1 MTSDAPE
8 PRSNTLP
15 LAVFVGAIIVL
26 AVGVLA
32 GLLLSSGSGNDEDAT
47 PTVLNDLAVTIE
59 ISGFRYMPPNLSAPV
74 GATVTWVNRDEA
86 PHNSKARDGEWGT
99 DLLQREEESVITFDE
114 AGTWEYFCTIHPY
127 MTATLT
133 VR

>member
-59 ISGFRYMPPNLSAPV
+59 ISSFRYGPPNLSVPV

-86 PHNSKARDGEWGT
+86 PHDSEARDKTWET
-99 DLLQREEESVITFDE
+99 SLLQRDEESVITFDE
-114 AGTWEYFCTIHPY
+114 PGTWEYFCTIHPY

>member
-86 PHNSKARDGEWGT
+86 PHDSEARDKTWET
-99 DLLQREEESVITFDE
+99 SLLQRDEESVITFDE
-114 AGTWEYFCTIHPY
+114 VGTWEYFCTIHPY

>member
-1 MTSDAPE
+1 MRSDAPE
-8 PRSNTLP
+8 PWSSTLP
-15 LAVFVGAIIVL
+15 LAVFVSAIVVL

-32 GLLLSSGSGNDEDAT
+32 GLLLSSGSANDEDAT
-47 PTVLNDLAVTIE
+47 PTVLDDLAVTID
-59 ISGFRYMPPNLSAPV
+59 IRDFQFRPPNLSVPA

-86 PHNSKARDGEWGT
+86 PHDQKARDETWKT
-99 DLLQREEESVITFDE
+99 NLLQRDEESVITFDE
-114 AGTWEYFCTIHPY
+114 PGMWEYFCTIHPY

>member
-1 MTSDAPE
+1 MTSDGPE

-15 LAVFVGAIIVL
+15 LAVFVGAIVVL

-47 PTVLNDLAVTIE
+47 PTVLDDLAVTIE
-59 ISGFRYMPPNLSAPV
+59 ISGFRYGPPNLSVPV

-86 PHNSKARDGEWGT
+86 PHDSEARDKTWET
-99 DLLQREEESVITFDE
+99 SLLQRDEESVITFDE
-114 AGTWEYFCTIHPY
+114 VGTWEYFCTIHPY